1 MKKVITVMIMVF
13 SIVTLVGC
21 GSATNNTPPA
31 ESSATDTA
39 TVQKTE
45 NRILKD
51 SSDSS
56 SENSTSDSGS
66 KILVAYFSRAGENYN
81 VGTVEKGNT
90 QIMAEMIAE
99 ETGGT
104 LFKVETV
111 TPYPSSYDECTDVAK
126 QEQND
131 NARPELKEAVDDFD
145 DYDTIILGFP
155 IWWGDMPMAMYTFL
169 ESYDFSG
176 KTVLP
181 FNTHEGSGEAGTTGK
196 IQSALPQATALEGLA
211 VQGKTAQEDRNDTM
225 TTIQKW
231 LSQNEIN

>member
-1 MKKVITVMIMVF
+1 MKRLIAVMIMLF

-21 GSATNNTPPA
+21 GSTTNNTSPA
-31 ESSATDTA
+31 ESSTTDTS
-39 TVQKTE
+39 TMQ
-45 NRILKD
+45 D
-51 SSDSS
+51 
-56 SENSTSDSGS
+56 SENETLEDESDTFSESNTSDSDS
-66 KILVAYFSRAGENYN
+66 RILVAYFSRAGENYN

-104 LFKVETV
+104 LFKIETV
-111 TPYPSSYDECTDVAK
+111 TPYPSNYDECTDVAK

-131 NARPELKEAVDDFD
+131 NARPDLKEAVDNFD
-145 DYDTIILGFP
+145 DYDTIILGYP

-169 ESYDFSG
+169 ESYNFSG

-196 IQSALPQATALEGLA
+196 IQSALPQATVLEGLA
-211 VQGKTAQEDRNDTM
+211 VQGKTAQEDRDETM
-225 TTIQKW
+225 TTIQEW
-231 LSQNEIN
+231 LSQNQIN